1 LIERHG
7 HKRNGSKVI
16 KLVWLY
22 IFKSGHQTGEV
33 GEISWD
39 NLYKWKFIAQKFR
52 TRIVLALHHA
62 EHLVPLPMQ
71 KLCKVATVLTS
82 DPRDKGFTHKE
93 NKSIS
98 TITGVIAVLAG
109 GVGAARFLRGLM
121 LEVEPQLITSIVN
134 TGDDTV
140 LHGLHI
146 SPDLDTVTYT
156 LAGAI
161 DPERGWGLENETWT
175 AMGALSRYA
184 TNRPT
189 NSRAAPTWFNL
200 GDKDLATHFYRTA
213 RLAEG
218 ATLAQVTTEIAQAWG
233 LDLQLVPMTND
244 SVQTVITLAEDCEA
258 GNAGTEISFQE
269 YFVKHHH
276 SVAASAVK
284 FVGSTQAKPNG
295 LDVLASAE
303 SILIAPSNPLVSI
316 APIRSLAGVDGI
328 LAKRRDSVCAISPIV
343 NGAALKGPA
352 DRLMTELG
360 HEASV
365 VGIAKIYAPICGTLI
380 IDNADAHL
388 ASAVEA
394 QGIRCIVTNTI
405 MKTPQV
411 SAALARTT
419 LEATR

>member
-1 LIERHG
+1 
-7 HKRNGSKVI
+7 
-16 KLVWLY
+16 
-22 IFKSGHQTGEV
+22 
-33 GEISWD
+33 
-39 NLYKWKFIAQKFR
+39 
-52 TRIVLALHHA
+52 
-62 EHLVPLPMQ
+62 M
-71 KLCKVATVLTS
+71 
-82 DPRDKGFTHKE
+82 
-93 NKSIS
+93 
-98 TITGVIAVLAG
+98 IAVLAG

-121 LEVEPQLITSIVN
+121 LEVEHHRITSLVN

-161 DPERGWGLENETWT
+161 DPERGWGLEHETWT
-175 AMGALSRYA
+175 AMGALTKYA
-184 TNRPT
+184 ANRPS
-189 NSRAAPTWFNL
+189 NSQAAPTWFNL

-233 LDLQLVPMTND
+233 LDIQLIPMTND
-244 SVQTVITLAEDCEA
+244 NVQTVITLAENCEA
-258 GNAGTEISFQE
+258 GNAGSEISFQE

-284 FVGSTQAKPNG
+284 FVGSTEAQPNG
-295 LDVLASAE
+295 LDVLTSAE

-316 APIRSLAGVDGI
+316 APIRSLAGVDEI

-360 HEASV
+360 HESTV
-365 VGIAKIYAPICGTLI
+365 VGVAKIYAPICGTLI
-380 IDNADAHL
+380 IDNSDAHL

-394 QGIRCIVTNTI
+394 QGMRCIVTDTI

-411 SAALARTT
+411 SAALARTA

>member
-1 LIERHG
+1 
-7 HKRNGSKVI
+7 
-16 KLVWLY
+16 
-22 IFKSGHQTGEV
+22 
-33 GEISWD
+33 
-39 NLYKWKFIAQKFR
+39 
-52 TRIVLALHHA
+52 LA
-62 EHLVPLPMQ
+62 
-71 KLCKVATVLTS
+71 S
-82 DPRDKGFTHKE
+82 DSSDESFTH
-93 NKSIS
+93 NAFKSIS

-121 LEVEPQLITSIVN
+121 LEVEPQLITSLVN

-156 LAGAI
+156 LSGSI
-161 DPERGWGLENETWT
+161 DAERGWGLENETWT
-175 AMGALSRYA
+175 AMGALTKYA
-184 TNRPT
+184 ANRPS
-189 NSRAAPTWFNL
+189 NSQAAPTWFNL

-233 LDLQLVPMTND
+233 LDIQLIPMTND
-244 SVQTVITLAEDCEA
+244 NVQTVITLAENCEA
-258 GNAGTEISFQE
+258 GNAGSEISFQE

-284 FVGSTQAKPNG
+284 FVGSTEAQPNG
-295 LDVLASAE
+295 LDVLTSAE

-316 APIRSLAGVDGI
+316 APIRSLAGVDEI

-360 HEASV
+360 HESTV
-365 VGIAKIYAPICGTLI
+365 VGVAKIYAPICGTLI

-394 QGIRCIVTNTI
+394 QGMRCIVTDTI
-405 MKTPQV
+405 MKTPRV
-411 SAALARTT
+411 SAALARTA

>member
-1 LIERHG
+1 
-7 HKRNGSKVI
+7 
-16 KLVWLY
+16 
-22 IFKSGHQTGEV
+22 
-33 GEISWD
+33 
-39 NLYKWKFIAQKFR
+39 
-52 TRIVLALHHA
+52 
-62 EHLVPLPMQ
+62 M
-71 KLCKVATVLTS
+71 
-82 DPRDKGFTHKE
+82 
-93 NKSIS
+93 
-98 TITGVIAVLAG
+98 IAVLAG

-121 LEVEPQLITSIVN
+121 LEVEHHRITSLVN

-161 DPERGWGLENETWT
+161 DPERGWGLEHETWT
-175 AMGALSRYA
+175 AMGALTKYA
-184 TNRPT
+184 ANRPS
-189 NSRAAPTWFNL
+189 NSQAAPTWFNL

-233 LDLQLVPMTND
+233 LDIQLIPMTND
-244 SVQTVITLAEDCEA
+244 NVQTVITLAENCEA
-258 GNAGTEISFQE
+258 GNAGSEISFQE

-284 FVGSTQAKPNG
+284 FVGSTEAQPNG
-295 LDVLASAE
+295 LDVLTSAE

-316 APIRSLAGVDGI
+316 APIRSLAGVDEI

-360 HEASV
+360 HESTV
-365 VGIAKIYAPICGTLI
+365 VGVAKIYAPICGTLI

-394 QGIRCIVTNTI
+394 QGMRCIVTDTI

-411 SAALARTT
+411 SAALARTA

>member
-1 LIERHG
+1 
-7 HKRNGSKVI
+7 
-16 KLVWLY
+16 
-22 IFKSGHQTGEV
+22 
-33 GEISWD
+33 
-39 NLYKWKFIAQKFR
+39 
-52 TRIVLALHHA
+52 
-62 EHLVPLPMQ
+62 M
-71 KLCKVATVLTS
+71 
-82 DPRDKGFTHKE
+82 
-93 NKSIS
+93 
-98 TITGVIAVLAG
+98 IAVLAG

-121 LEVEPQLITSIVN
+121 LEVEPQLITSLVN

-156 LAGAI
+156 LSGSI
-161 DPERGWGLENETWT
+161 DAERGWGLENETWT
-175 AMGALSRYA
+175 AMGALTKYA
-184 TNRPT
+184 ANRPS
-189 NSRAAPTWFNL
+189 NSQAAPTWFNL

-233 LDLQLVPMTND
+233 LDIQLIPMTND
-244 SVQTVITLAEDCEA
+244 NVQTVITLAENCEA
-258 GNAGTEISFQE
+258 GNAGSEISFQE

-284 FVGSTQAKPNG
+284 FVGSTEAQPNG
-295 LDVLASAE
+295 LDVLTSAE

-316 APIRSLAGVDGI
+316 APIRSLAGVDEI

-360 HEASV
+360 HESTV
-365 VGIAKIYAPICGTLI
+365 VGVAKIYAPICGTLI

-394 QGIRCIVTNTI
+394 QGMRCIVTDTI
-405 MKTPQV
+405 MKTPRV
-411 SAALARTT
+411 SAALARTA